1 MKKLILVVALVIAG
15 MLQSYAQNRDVKPFE
30 LEVAIGFTTA
40 GEGSSHWIYSKR
52 DNRDGPF
59 FLIEPRFNIPNSSF
73 DVSAQL
79 SFGAFRAQHGYVG
92 YDLSNFTTIAA
103 YSNYNFKEWKHA
115 SLFAGCGLGYG
126 NYKMHKEFIPSS
138 YKSSLFFAP
147 RVGIE
152 VLNHLR
158 LTIDYKLMQH
168 KYLSNLNITLGVA
181 FGGGKK

>member
-1 MKKLILVVALVIAG
+1 MKKSILVMALVIAG
-15 MLQSYAQNRDVKPFE
+15 MLQSYGQNRDVKLFE
-30 LEVAIGFTTA
+30 LEVAFGITTA
-40 GEGSSHWIYSKR
+40 GDGNSHWIYSKS
-52 DNRDGPF
+52 DNRDGAF
-59 FLIEPRFNIPNSSF
+59 FLIEPRINIPNSLF

-79 SFGAFRAQHGYVG
+79 SIGFFEGVKGFREFET
-92 YDLSNFTTIAA
+92 SNFTTIAA
-103 YSNYNFKEWKHA
+103 YSNYNFKEWKRA
-115 SLFAGCGLGYG
+115 TLFAGCGLGYG

-158 LTIDYKLMQH
+158 FTLDYKLMQH
-168 KYLSNLNITLGVA
+168 KYLSNLNITLGIA

>member
-1 MKKLILVVALVIAG
+1 MKKIILVMALVIAS
-15 MLQSYAQNRDVKPFE
+15 MLHSYAQNRDVKLFE
-30 LEVAIGFTTA
+30 LEVAVGITTA

-73 DVSAQL
+73 DLSAQL
-79 SFGAFRAQHGYVG
+79 SNGFFEGKKGSAE

-115 SLFAGCGLGYG
+115 TLFAGCGLGYG
-126 NYKMHKEFIPSS
+126 SYKMKKEFIPSG

-152 VLNHLR
+152 FLNHLR
-158 LTIDYKLMQH
+158 LTLDYKLMQH
-168 KYLSNLNITLGVA
+168 KHLSNLNITLGIV